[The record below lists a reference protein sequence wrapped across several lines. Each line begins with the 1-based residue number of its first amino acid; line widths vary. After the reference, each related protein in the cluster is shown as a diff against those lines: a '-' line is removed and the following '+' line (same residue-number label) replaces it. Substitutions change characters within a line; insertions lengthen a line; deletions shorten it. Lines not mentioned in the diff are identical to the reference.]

1 MHTNFPDK
9 NYLEELA
16 HHLEK
21 KVGERDSISR
31 ILASSGALLNSI
43 GDFIADKN
51 IRWEK
56 KEMNINDLWLTGTNP
71 EWNEIIIKICER
83 SPEKLRGYIKN
94 NAFAKNLFSEVI
106 FSEEPILVRYDEE
119 KYKILDG
126 MHRVVAGIRDGRE
139 RIFTFVAYP
148 KGNFTPS
155 CEPHVVYDIIR
166 AYQRKLNPNKEELIC
181 ALRFLRKSY
190 ANVGSLLRER
200 FSIEWLPDEEMQE
213 IFKVVLE
220 E

>member
-9 NYLEELA
+9 DYLEGLA
-16 HHLEK
+16 KHLEK
-21 KVGERDSISR
+21 KAGERDSVSR
-31 ILASSGALLNSI
+31 ILTSSGALLNSI

-51 IRWEK
+51 IRWER
-56 KEMNINDLWLTGTNP
+56 KEIDINNLWLTGTNP

-83 SPEKLRGYIKN
+83 SPQKLREYIQT
-94 NAFAKNLFSEVI
+94 NASAKKLFRDVV
-106 FSEEPILVRYDEE
+106 FSEEPILVRYEEE
-119 KYKILDG
+119 KYKTLDG

-139 RIFTFVAYP
+139 KILAFIAYP
-148 KGNFTPS
+148 EGNFAPA

-166 AYQRKLNPNKEELIC
+166 AYQRKLNTNKEELIC

-190 ANVGSLLRER
+190 SNIDTLLRER
-200 FSIEWLPDEEMQE
+200 FSPEWLPDAEMQE
-213 IFKVVLE
+213 IFKAVFE